1 MFRSSSATRMS
12 DEHLLPPAGAAA
24 AAARR
29 SLLEADGLPSYDPHS
44 DISKKLVQRARL
56 TENAVHVIPVVVV
69 LCAIILWFF
78 SAHDLQAHLDDVMM

>member
-12 DEHLLPPAGAAA
+12 DEHLLPAA

-29 SLLEADGLPSYDPHS
+29 SLLEPDGLPSYDPHS

-56 TENAVHVIPVVVV
+56 SENAVHVIPVVVV

-78 SAHDLQAHLDDVMM
+78 SAHESRI